1 MGHPDDDVQSK
12 YKLLLQALELLV
24 GGPRTIVPAGVA
36 AAIWLDFCC
45 IDQRAR
51 PSQKWQRSVRTVAT
65 VVHGPTMTHVVREWP
80 ERHAINRAATYHILE

>member
-45 IDQRAR
+45 IDQRAS
-51 PSQKWQRSVRTVAT
+51 PSQVTNTWVRSEDCGDG
-65 VVHGPTMTHVVREWP
+65 GPRP
-80 ERHAINRAATYHILE
+80 YHDPCG